1 MNQRERLYCILAV
14 QNGFITRGEL
24 AATLEQVGED
34 SGMLEQHLRQLNSV
48 GEQNVRRIHQI
59 VDCVL
64 ERYEQDIDR
73 AIGELQVG
81 TAESLE
87 LVQATVDTDAERST
101 EQRIGA
107 EGGGLQDTVTF
118 DPATMNAAET
128 AIKESRF
135 RIIRQHAQGG
145 LGVVHLAEDEQ
156 FSREVALKQI
166 RSDRAD
172 DPRYRVKFIHEAE
185 VTGQLEHPGIVPI
198 YSMGADDLGRPFYA
212 MRFIRGESFAAEIRN
227 LHQKRKEEDVPFD
240 NPMLRQL
247 LRRIIDVCN
256 AMAYAHDSSVL
267 HRDLKPSNVM
277 LGKYGE
283 TLVVDWGLAKH
294 LKTDTGSETLV
305 SEPSTT
311 SSGDTDVETVHGNF
325 VGTLAYASP
334 EQLMGDL
341 PRLSGVSD
349 VYSIGVMLFET
360 MTGQPPVQKVG
371 SPQEAL
377 AQLEQLAA
385 QGCASINAEIPKAL
399 AAICDKAM
407 RLRPE
412 ERYPN
417 AVALAEDL
425 ESWLDDRAVSAYS
438 DPFVHR
444 AFRWAR
450 KNQAKATAT
459 LVGGLAVILL
469 LSGYFILESRAS
481 KLRADNAINKA
492 AAEAA
497 EAAADTAK
505 YQGLIE
511 LVDANE
517 ARGDMREA
525 IKTLEKIAETPAGL
539 SATQSLDLA
548 EKYFLNQQLTPS
560 LAIFDSIDTDS
571 LQPKQR
577 ARRDLILG
585 DILYGTSEESRG
597 EELLVRAID
606 SGHLN
611 PSDASYVRGILAS
624 TPEECIQELSD
635 CLSLQPQKSMARVR
649 LAMTQMFTGQPRQAI
664 ATAELGKMLS
674 PQDWRFDMAIAF
686 SYATLADTDAM
697 EEVLQSLS
705 DNTEAVPLANFCRV
719 IHDMH
724 DFVNQK
730 FQRPQPQLQMTD
742 VLKMSTMV
750 ANIMTQVVPA
760 VLASQQADG
769 LAIPKLGWIGSLYE
783 RVGTPALEPTQLS
796 MWLMQLFM
804 TRNLGG
810 MIQELADLMPNHRMV
825 QSFQM
830 LNMIESRSFEDNIA
844 MLHRIDQT
852 EQTLNGL
859 DLNLAV
865 WVIPTIA
872 NQEPAVEKGARRRLD
887 QIRELQPWADR
898 LRTIFTEHAFKPNG
912 EEELVL
918 AVAWGLLVK
927 NGFFGESTSI
937 AESQLERGIWTGA
950 AKERWEARLALS
962 RDFEQQHE
970 THMKAFADRISKDPR
985 YIIMPKPDPP
995 ATEAEASDAVDPFR

>member
-73 AIGELQVG
+73 AVSELGGSHTLHSRSSGISQLKDHDL
-81 TAESLE
+81 TR
-87 LVQATVDTDAERST
+87 TVST
-101 EQRIGA
+101 QNRISFDSQTTKTYEA
-107 EGGGLQDTVTF
+107 PLSPFPSTVLRENNF
-118 DPATMNAAET
+118 NL
-128 AIKESRF
+128 
-135 RIIRQHAQGG
+135 IREHARGG
-145 LGVVHLAEDEQ
+145 LGVVHVAEDEQ
-156 FSREVALKQI
+156 LKRNVALKQI
-166 RSDRAD
+166 RADRAD
-172 DPRYRVKFIHEAE
+172 DPYFRYKFVKEAE
-185 VTGQLEHPGIVPI
+185 ITGRLEHPGIVPV
-198 YSMGADDLGRPFYA
+198 YSMGVDEQGRPFYA
-212 MRFIRGESFAAEIRN
+212 MRFIHGETLSHEISN
-227 LHQKRKEEDVPFD
+227 LHEQRKKAPRSFDVPL
-240 NPMLRQL
+240 LRQL
-247 LRRIIDVCN
+247 VRRIVEVCN
-256 AMAYAHDSSVL
+256 AMAYAHAHSIV

-283 TLVVDWGLAKH
+283 TLVVDWGLAKQAETQSH
-294 LKTDTGSETLV
+294 EEDSLANDAVTVSSEGMTAD
-305 SEPSTT
+305 
-311 SSGDTDVETVHGNF
+311 GRF
-325 VGTLAYASP
+325 VGTLAYAPP
-334 EQLMGDL
+334 EQLLGETAK
-341 PRLSGVSD
+341 VSHRSD
-349 VYSIGVMLFET
+349 IYSIGAMLFEIL
-360 MTGQPPVQKVG
+360 TGRPTIQKA
-371 SPQEAL
+371 SSTNEAL
-377 AQLEQLAA
+377 LQIGQVLSDGCSACNEQ
-385 QGCASINAEIPKAL
+385 IPPAL

-407 RLRPE
+407 QLEPD
-412 ERYPN
+412 ERYGN
-417 AVALAEDL
+417 ATALADDL
-425 ESWLDDRAVSAYS
+425 ENWLDDRPISAYR
-438 DPFVHR
+438 DPLMHR
-444 AFRWAR
+444 AYRWAR
-450 KNQAKATAT
+450 NNQKKATAGV
-459 LVGGLAVILL
+459 VGGLAILL
-469 LSGYFILESRAS
+469 LAGGYFFLDSRRQQS
-481 KLRADNAINKA
+481 DLRAEAQKNRAIVESA
-492 AAEAA
+492 ARQSLIDQVSVAETQGDLKGAIAA
-497 EAAADTAK
+497 
-505 YQGLIE
+505 
-511 LVDANE
+511 
-517 ARGDMREA
+517 
-525 IKTLEKIAETPAGL
+525 LEKIARMRSGL
-539 SATQSLDLA
+539 SNTQLIDLA
-548 EKYFLNQQLTPS
+548 EKYFLDQKPVS
-560 LAIFDSIDTDS
+560 AIKTIESIDTS
-571 LQPKQR
+571 ILPAKQL
-577 ARRDLILG
+577 ARHDLVLG
-585 DILYGTSEESRG
+585 DILYGTTEESRG
-597 EELLVRAID
+597 HELLERSLE
-606 SGHLN
+606 SGQLSS
-611 PSDASYVRGILAS
+611 SDASYIRGVLAS
-624 TPEECIQELSD
+624 TPEGCIQELTN
-635 CLSLQPQKSMARVR
+635 CLNLQPQKSMARFR
-649 LAMTQMFTGQPRQAI
+649 LAMTLMFTGQPRKAI
-664 ATAELGKMLS
+664 ETAELGKLLS

-686 SYATLADTDAM
+686 SYATMADTDAM
-697 EEVLQSLS
+697 EEVLRSFS
-705 DNTEAVPLANFCRV
+705 DNSEAVPLANFCRV

-730 FQRPQPQLQMTD
+730 FQRPQRQLQMTD
-742 VLKMSTMV
+742 VLKTSTMV
-750 ANIMTQVVPA
+750 AEIMTQVVPA

-769 LAIPKLGWIGSLYE
+769 LAIPKLGWIGNLYE

-898 LRTIFTEHAFKPNG
+898 LRTVFTEHAFKPNG